1 MTKQNE
7 ENTFK
12 KIIEN
17 MSEEDRE
24 LYYKLLNEYQNQ
36 TSEIVENILSKLDTD
51 DKIISFVKNINE
63 SLGDAQ

>member
-24 LYYKLLNEYQNQ
+24 LYYKILNEYQNQ
-36 TSEIVENILSKLDTD
+36 TSEIVESILSKLDTD

-63 SLGDAQ
+63 SLGDVQ